1 MPWESTDDSGSGG
14 VPPGG
19 DAQDRG
25 GEADCL
31 SWSCCVIQAW
41 DNEGNTQVMGET
53 SENTEDW
60 THGLCYKKKKIKRT
74 WYIMIMGMN
83 KSNKTKS

>member
-1 MPWESTDDSGSGG
+1 MERAEYIWGRSKQSGVAGAENYSCDAVGNPSFRTVGFILMPWESTDDSGSGG

-31 SWSCCVIQAW
+31 SRSCCVIQA
-41 DNEGNTQVMGET
+41 
-53 SENTEDW
+53 
-60 THGLCYKKKKIKRT
+60 
-74 WYIMIMGMN
+74 
-83 KSNKTKS
+83 